1 MDLIGDLASQ
11 LNLPQGQA
19 KGLAGGVLSLVQGAL
34 KDDGAEDDAKAF
46 GDAVPEA
53 AQWAAEGEVPGG
65 EDEGGGLG
73 DLLGAGMSML
83 GASKGSAGLASGVAA
98 LIQKFGLEPSHAA
111 IAAPLI
117 TKFIESKVDPALL
130 AKVQPM
136 LALMGGGEDGGGGGL
151 GGMLG
156 GLLG

>member
-1 MDLIGDLASQ
+1 M
-11 LNLPQGQA
+11 
-19 KGLAGGVLSLVQGAL
+19 
-34 KDDGAEDDAKAF
+34 
-46 GDAVPEA
+46 
-53 AQWAAEGEVPGG
+53 
-65 EDEGGGLG
+65 
-73 DLLGAGMSML
+73 
-83 GASKGSAGLASGVAA
+83 
-98 LIQKFGLEPSHAA
+98 IQKFGLEPSHAA

-136 LALMGGGEDGGGGGL
+136 LALMGGGGGGQDGGGGGL